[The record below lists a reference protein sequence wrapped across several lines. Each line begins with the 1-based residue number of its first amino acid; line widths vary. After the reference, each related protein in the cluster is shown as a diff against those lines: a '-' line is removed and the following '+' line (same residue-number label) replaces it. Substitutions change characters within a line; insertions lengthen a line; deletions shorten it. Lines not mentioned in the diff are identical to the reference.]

1 MKYLHNAKI
10 EKSGIFSFYS
20 FLFFKN
26 YFSFYIS
33 NPGIPPFASHPHLSP
48 FHSSST
54 PQRGKTFLR
63 ESTRSGIPTLV
74 GPSPSSSVKA
84 EQRMQP
90 EGMSSKKSVHAPGRG
105 PDVTARPTDQ
115 AI

>member
-1 MKYLHNAKI
+1 M
-10 EKSGIFSFYS
+10 GF
-20 FLFFKN
+20 FLFIVF
-26 YFSFYIS
+26 YFLKIT
-33 NPGIPPFASHPHLSP
+33 
-48 FHSSST
+48 FHFTYQTQVSLPS
-54 PQRGKTFLR
+54 L
-63 ESTRSGIPTLV
+63 PTLTSLLSIPHPLLRGV
-74 GPSPSSSVKA
+74 RLSLGSQQGPAYPLVAVPSPSSSVKA